1 MIIIYEYLN
10 NDSLERVRYAVIRRA
25 LEDIQRGYKLE
36 NTSVLIESLLI
47 WGWNT
52 DTTTVLI
59 KECFLRRWKKTIK
72 KLIKEVERLKV
83 NLEDFYNELI
93 EVDKELNKANVSR
106 ETKSKV
112 DEIEEQLTE
121 ETSADETNVDETNA
135 EETNGENEKYLIKRR
150 IKNYGY
156 NNYFKPY
163 ELCR

>member
-1 MIIIYEYLN
+1 MIRIYEYLN
-10 NDSLERVRYAVIRRA
+10 KDTLENIRYAVIRRA

-52 DTTTVLI
+52 ETTTILI
-59 KECFLRRWKKTIK
+59 EKCFLRRWKKTIK

-83 NLEDFYNELI
+83 NLEEFYNELI
-93 EVDKELNKANVSR
+93 EVDKELNKASVSR

-121 ETSADETNVDETNA
+121 ETGDDETDADETNA
-135 EETNGENEKYLIKRR
+135 EETYGENE
-150 IKNYGY
+150 
-156 NNYFKPY
+156 
-163 ELCR
+163 

>member
-135 EETNGENEKYLIKRR
+135 EETNGENE
-150 IKNYGY
+150 
-156 NNYFKPY
+156 
-163 ELCR
+163 

>member
-1 MIIIYEYLN
+1 MIRIYEYLN
-10 NDSLERVRYAVIRRA
+10 KDTLENIRYAVLRRA

-36 NTSVLIESLLI
+36 SASVLIETLLI

-59 KECFLRRWKKTIK
+59 EKCFIRRWQKITK

-83 NLEDFYNELI
+83 NLEEFYNELI
-93 EVDKELNKANVSR
+93 TIDNELNKANVSR

-121 ETSADETNVDETNA
+121 ETSADETNGDETNGD
-135 EETNGENEKYLIKRR
+135 ETSADNE
-150 IKNYGY
+150 
-156 NNYFKPY
+156 
-163 ELCR
+163 